1 MIEREVA
8 CIYYMYEGGCSKG
21 KKGTFRD
28 ACQICKK
35 YKARTG
41 SAPARANLK
50 KKKMEKIKERD
61 IRQMLRDY

>member
-1 MIEREVA
+1 MIEREMA

-35 YKARTG
+35 YKPRTG
-41 SAPARANLK
+41 GVPTRANLK

-61 IRQMLRDY
+61 IRQILRDY

>member
-35 YKARTG
+35 YKAKTG
-41 SAPARANLK
+41 IAPARDNLK
-50 KKKMEKIKERD
+50 NKKMEKIKERD

>member
-1 MIEREVA
+1 MIEREMA

-35 YKARTG
+35 YKPRTG
-41 SAPARANLK
+41 GMPTRANLK
-50 KKKMEKIKERD
+50 KKKMI
-61 IRQMLRDY
+61 